1 MTYAFLKLLHILSM
15 AAWLGA
21 ALWVP
26 GDVKRSLARGGPHLG
41 PLAERAGPAVRVDL
55 VAGVATIATGLALMW
70 RRGWLA
76 RPAMWIG
83 AAFGFVL
90 LALVAAVL
98 VPAWNRIAARIAAGD
113 VRGAEAVA
121 PRLAAATGAGH
132 LLWLVALAL
141 MVLPL

>member
-1 MTYAFLKLLHILSM
+1 MTYAFLKLLHLLSM

-21 ALWVP
+21 AMWVP

-41 PLAERAGPAVRVDL
+41 PLAERAGPAIRADL
-55 VAGVATIATGLALMW
+55 YAGIATVATGLALFW

-76 RPAMWIG
+76 RPALWIG
-83 AAFGFVL
+83 AAFGVALLVL
-90 LALVAAVL
+90 LASVL
-98 VPAWNRIAARIAAGD
+98 LPAWSRIAARLAAGD
-113 VRGAEAVA
+113 AEGAAAAA
-121 PRLAAATGAGH
+121 PRLAAASGAGH

>member
-21 ALWVP
+21 AMWVP

-41 PLAERAGPAVRVDL
+41 PLAERTGPAIRVDL
-55 VAGVATIATGLALMW
+55 WAGVATVATGLALMW

-76 RPAMWIG
+76 RGEMWVG
-83 AAFGFVL
+83 AALGMVL

-98 VPAWNRIAARIAAGD
+98 VPTWSRMESRIRADDAAGA
-113 VRGAEAVA
+113 GTAA
-121 PRLAAATGAGH
+121 PRLAVATGVGH
-132 LLWLVALAL
+132 LLWLVALSL
-141 MVLPL
+141 MVLGR